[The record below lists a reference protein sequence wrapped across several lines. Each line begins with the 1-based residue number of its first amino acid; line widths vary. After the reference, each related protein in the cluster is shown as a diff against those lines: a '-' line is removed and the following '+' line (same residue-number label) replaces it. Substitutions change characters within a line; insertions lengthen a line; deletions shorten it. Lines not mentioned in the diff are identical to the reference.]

1 MNKLVSVII
10 PNYNSSLYIEDT
22 INSVLNQS
30 YENIEIIVVD
40 DFSTDDSVELVSKIS
55 QNHKNI
61 KIIKLESNFGRPAG
75 PRNIGLDCAQGDF
88 IAFLDS
94 DDIWHH
100 QKIEIQLKKMK
111 EEDSAFSSTDIE
123 HFKNKESLK
132 NFDKIYDTNKIF
144 VKKRKLN
151 DLLIKNFIISGSSVL
166 CKREIIKDTKFNEDE
181 LYKAV
186 EDYQFWLDLHK
197 DENFESIFIP
207 EKLVYYRHSESSIS
221 KDKLN
226 QAKKVYNLL
235 NNYRNNGLG
244 LGFKKYLYFTT
255 YIFLSIKSLLI
266 RKVRKI

>member
-10 PNYNSSLYIEDT
+10 PNYNSFLYIEDT

-40 DFSTDDSVELVSKIS
+40 DFSTDDSVIVKNLTKS
-55 QNHKNI
+55 KNI

-111 EEDSAFSSTDIE
+111 EEDIAFSSTDIE

-144 VKKRKLN
+144 FKKRKLN

-166 CKREIIKDTKFNEDE
+166 MQKGNNQR
-181 LYKAV
+181 YK
-186 EDYQFWLDLHK
+186 
-197 DENFESIFIP
+197 I
-207 EKLVYYRHSESSIS
+207 
-221 KDKLN
+221 
-226 QAKKVYNLL
+226 
-235 NNYRNNGLG
+235 
-244 LGFKKYLYFTT
+244 
-255 YIFLSIKSLLI
+255 
-266 RKVRKI
+266 